1 MSKLTGTFSIP
12 ELGIDNVAVRGDSSE
27 ELLGVISIIVEETES
42 ARLKEQDDKLN
53 YDTGGK

>member
-12 ELGIDNVAVRGDSSE
+12 ELGINNVVVGGDSSE
-27 ELLGVISIIVEETES
+27 ELLGVIGIIVEETET